1 MLAFIC
7 VILMITE
14 NMISKSTTSIYGD
27 REALILVGKRLRA
40 LRLQKNQTQAKA
52 AKLAGISIPTYQKLE
67 SGDGTV
73 KVGVFARV
81 LAMRRFADRLGNII
95 PEPEP
100 PVDMKALLKPARQR
114 ARGRES

>member
-1 MLAFIC
+1 M
-7 VILMITE
+7 MITAK
-14 NMISKSTTSIYGD
+14 MISKSTTSIYGD

-100 PVDMKALLKPARQR
+100 PVDMKALMKPARQR
-114 ARGRES
+114 ARGREF